1 MSFGTSVIGY
11 KRLNTV
17 IPILLLPNNTSL
29 QYHGQVELDQLCMH
43 TCSILGQ
50 EGHFWPAPTFRI
62 VASDRPDEQLD
73 AKSPTGAWNA
83 VLSRINSEIEAR

>member
-1 MSFGTSVIGY
+1 MLDY
-11 KRLNTV
+11 KNYLALKPRPQCDGLV
-17 IPILLLPNNTSL
+17 SY
-29 QYHGQVELDQLCMH
+29 QQVELDQLCMH

-62 VASDRPDEQLD
+62 VAADRPDEELE

-83 VLSRINSEIEAR
+83 VLSRINSEIEGR